1 MKNEILYNKYKIFNN
16 LNNDEIDLFIKKI
29 STERY
34 KKNQVVISEG
44 DIGDSIIFLL
54 SGEISI
60 TKALTLSI
68 SKSNNSNVVEKEFSR
83 LTSEQYISLGENSLF
98 NQNNKRT
105 ATIKTLSECEL
116 GFLNNKDLFSIC
128 EKNYKVGYKLLKN
141 LNEIITQNL
150 IKTNHQIL
158 RLTTAFSLLVDE

>member
-1 MKNEILYNKYKIFNN
+1 MKNSRRN
-16 LNNDEIDLFIKKI
+16 FIKK
-29 STERY
+29 TAL
-34 KKNQVVISEG
+34 G
-44 DIGDSIIFLL
+44 IGTIP
-54 SGEISI
+54 
-60 TKALTLSI
+60 ALGFI

-158 RLTTAFSLLVDE
+158 KNSNILYLQK